1 VTAVASCPE
10 CGFPLAALDVEGPNA
25 GTPLAWHY
33 DESQAAGAG
42 ERIRAHAAEVAGLV
56 RGTNAARL
64 TARPAADV
72 WSALEYACHVRD
84 VLLVQRERV
93 LAVRRGDG
101 EQVAPMGR
109 DERVEHDGYDQQR
122 PADVA
127 VQVEHAA
134 LLFGGVLGRLRDAD
148 WGLTLGYRYPQP
160 ARRSLRWV
168 AVHTN
173 HEVVHHLHDIRE
185 QLGGGESS

>member
-1 VTAVASCPE
+1 MASCPE
-10 CGFPLAALDVEGPNA
+10 CGFPLAALDAEGPTA

-42 ERIRAHAAEVAGLV
+42 ELIRARAAEVAGLV
-56 RGTNAARL
+56 RGTPPARL
-64 TARPAADV
+64 TARSAPGV
-72 WSALEYACHVRD
+72 WSGLEYACHVRD

-93 LAVRRGDG
+93 LAGRRGEGDG
-101 EQVAPMGR
+101 ITSMGR
-109 DERVEHDGYDQQR
+109 DERVGRVELDGYDGQR

-134 LLFGGVLGRLRDAD
+134 LLFGGVLGRLGDAD

-168 AVHTN
+168 AVHTT
-173 HEVVHHLHDIRE
+173 HEVVHHLHDIRI
-185 QLGGGESS
+185 QLGVERT